1 MKTVEQMTVEEKAQI
16 RAWFRKW
23 ENARPVMENLRLE
36 AIRSADT
43 AKPIKSFDGAFETAI
58 RDLPPKP
65 YSGLVEQQRL
75 FKLGRK

>member
-1 MKTVEQMTVEEKAQI
+1 MKSVDQMTAEEKAQV
-16 RAWFRKW
+16 RAWFRRW
-23 ENARPVMENLRLE
+23 DAARPVMEELRLE

-43 AKPIKSFDGAFETAI
+43 ARAIAAFDGAFETAI

-75 FKLGRK
+75 FKLARK